1 MWILRL
7 ILILLGVAFVAGVY
21 FYTRRH
27 PPRAGRSETVRS
39 EPSLTLQ
46 EASAKA
52 DVRTE
57 PHVSVPGES
66 TPPLHADNPEPQLEP
81 ESESHSD
88 SGPGPEVPAAPTEA
102 QPETLRESIFSLILR
117 LPREGAEASR
127 VLHQLERLG
136 LVLNDQHIYHR
147 IEPDGELVFSVANL
161 FEPGTLHPLQPDA
174 LLQGLNF
181 FFIGLPSAA
190 TSARFD
196 RMLGTAYECA
206 NRFGGQLEDAQHRRL
221 TAARELE
228 LKLSAAGARNG

>member
-7 ILILLGVAFVAGVY
+7 ILILLGVAFIVGVY

-27 PPRAGRSETVRS
+27 PPRARQAHSVRT

-46 EASAKA
+46 DTSAA
-52 DVRTE
+52 DDVRAASPE
-57 PHVSVPGES
+57 HIPEDVS
-66 TPPLHADNPEPQLEP
+66 TPVSASEPTPDVPATPETNRP
-81 ESESHSD
+81 ESS
-88 SGPGPEVPAAPTEA
+88 
-102 QPETLRESIFSLILR
+102 RENIFSLILR
-117 LPREGAEASR
+117 LPREGVEAAR
-127 VLHQLERLG
+127 LLRQLERLG

-147 IEPDGELVFSVANL
+147 VEPDGEPVFNVANL
-161 FEPGTLHPLQPDA
+161 FEPGTLHPLPPDA

-181 FFIGLPSAA
+181 FFIGAPSAA

-206 NRFGGQLEDAQHRRL
+206 RRFGGQLEDAQHRRL

-228 LKLSAAGARNG
+228 LKLSAAGARDV